1 MNSASSVSSYPAS
14 STSASPVVVPPASQE
29 AKGKF
34 QSGPRFGTTVLTQPE
49 ASVATAPPF
58 VRDTVNVWDV
68 PFDRLDMW
76 QSVDAIDQLIIAGTP
91 QYVITANLNYCMLH
105 HRSTQLQQ
113 ITHRAA
119 LVLADGQPIVARSKL
134 TDRPLPERV
143 AGSELIIH
151 LCGRAAQR
159 GHRVYFLGGAPGV
172 AEKASQRLKAMYPGL
187 RIAGCESPPFRDL
200 KPDEQAAQDA
210 RIREAGTDLLF
221 VAFGQPKGE
230 QWIAEHAARI
240 GVPVSIQLGA
250 SFDFLA
256 GTAKRAPKI
265 FQSIGMEWAYRMLS
279 DPKRLVP
286 RYMSNIGY
294 LCSALTAD
302 WKNTVKSWGMS
313 S

>member
-1 MNSASSVSSYPAS
+1 MNSASPVSSYPAS
-14 STSASPVVVPPASQE
+14 PASASAVVVPPASQE
-29 AKGKF
+29 ATGKF
-34 QSGPRFGTTVLTQPE
+34 QPGPRFGTTVLTKQD
-49 ASVATAPPF
+49 ASNTTAPPF

-76 QSVDAIDQLIIAGTP
+76 QSVDAIDQLILAGTP

-200 KPDEQAAQDA
+200 TLEEQAAQDA

-279 DPKRLVP
+279 DPRRLVP

-294 LCSALTAD
+294 LCSALTTD
-302 WKNTVKSWGMS
+302 WKNTVKSWGMTS
-313 S
+313 

>member
-1 MNSASSVSSYPAS
+1 
-14 STSASPVVVPPASQE
+14 
-29 AKGKF
+29 
-34 QSGPRFGTTVLTQPE
+34 
-49 ASVATAPPF
+49 
-58 VRDTVNVWDV
+58 
-68 PFDRLDMW
+68 MW
-76 QSVDAIDQLIIAGTP
+76 QSVDAIDQLILAGSP

-105 HRSTQLQQ
+105 HRSKQLQQ

-172 AEKASQRLKAMYPGL
+172 ADKASQRLKAMYPGL

-200 KPDEQAAQDA
+200 TPEEQAAQDA

-294 LCSALTAD
+294 LCSALTTD
-302 WKNTVKSWGMS
+302 WKNTVKSWGMTS
-313 S
+313 

>member
-1 MNSASSVSSYPAS
+1 MNSASPVSSYPAS
-14 STSASPVVVPPASQE
+14 STSASSVVVPSASRSATE
-29 AKGKF
+29 KF
-34 QSGPRFGTTVLTQPE
+34 ESRPRFETTVVTEIEQ
-49 ASVATAPPF
+49 SVVTAPPC
-58 VRDTVNVWDV
+58 VRDTVNVWNV

-76 QSVDAIDQLIIAGTP
+76 QSVDAIDRLIAARTP

-105 HRSTQLQQ
+105 HQSQQLQQ

-143 AGSELIIH
+143 AGSELIVH

-159 GHRVYFLGGAPGV
+159 GHRVYFLGGEAGV
-172 AEKASQRLKAMYPGL
+172 AEKASKRLKAMYPGL
-187 RIAGCESPPFRDL
+187 QIAGCESPPFRKL
-200 KPDEQAAQDA
+200 TAEEQAAQDA
-210 RIREAGTDLLF
+210 RIRDAGTDLLF

-265 FQSIGMEWAYRMLS
+265 FQSVGMEWAYRMLS

-294 LCSALTAD
+294 LCSALTTD
-302 WKNTVKSWGMS
+302 WKNTVKSWGMTA
-313 S
+313 